1 MDHAL
6 RVLYVSPESL
16 PLAKA
21 SGLAETAQAL
31 AAALERQGLGISLV
45 LPMYRRP
52 EIEARAMDL
61 VIPEFLVP
69 IGTDRVKASVS
80 RDENAEIPFYFID
93 HPKYFC
99 RDAFWV
105 IPNGTDEK
113 TWDSAGAIYVQLY
126 ENALKS
132 KRGGRHG

>member
-21 SGLAETAQAL
+21 GGLAETAQAL
-31 AAALERQGLGISLV
+31 A
-45 LPMYRRP
+45 RR
-52 EIEARAMDL
+52 
-61 VIPEFLVP
+61 
-69 IGTDRVKASVS
+69 
-80 RDENAEIPFYFID
+80 
-93 HPKYFC
+93 